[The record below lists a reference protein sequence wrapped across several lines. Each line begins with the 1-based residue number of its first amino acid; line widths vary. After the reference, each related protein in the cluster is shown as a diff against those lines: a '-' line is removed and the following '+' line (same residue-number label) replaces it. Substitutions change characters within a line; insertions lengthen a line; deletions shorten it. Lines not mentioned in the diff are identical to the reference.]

1 MAGRWHLDASGEWL
15 AGAQQVEELLD
26 LPLLQRLA
34 QQRAQEIQIAE
45 TDDTFEFIQARR
57 RSFRLPP
64 PARQSVHT
72 LSCRIELLSSA
83 IARVCLQDLA

>member
-45 TDDTFEFIQARR
+45 TDGTFEFIQVRR
-57 RSFRLPP
+57 QHLHLLPFP
-64 PARQSVHT
+64 PQSVHI
-72 LSCRIELLSSA
+72 L
-83 IARVCLQDLA
+83 